1 MSERLFPAMLDDYPN
16 ILKGFEPH
24 QTYSLRTLCAIA
36 EDFPWPRFAD
46 LYSILENDGYLG
58 IS

>member
-1 MSERLFPAMLDDYPN
+1 MLGGYPN

-36 EDFPWPRFAD
+36 EDFPWLRFAD
-46 LYSILENDGYLG
+46 LHSTLENYGYPG
-58 IS
+58 ISLQIET